1 MGSALTVV
9 MSTTWLPAG
18 GCSTRTALHA
28 ADPARSTSGRS
39 RPARKFEVAGA
50 TLGGVRILVTGA
62 TGYVGSRLVTALL
75 ADHHQVAAATRNPAR
90 LKRFGWFDD
99 VAPINLD
106 ASDPVSADAAF
117 ALSRDA
123 AGPIDVVYYLVH
135 GIGQRGFRDA
145 DTTAAANVA
154 AAARDAGVRRI
165 VYLGGFVPH
174 DETLSEHLASRA
186 EVAQALTVEG
196 GPEVVWLGAAM
207 IIGAGS
213 TSFEMMRYVG
223 DRFPLMPMPGWM
235 DNPIEPISIRDV
247 LHYLVA
253 AADADQVPAG
263 AYDIYGPDTTSYR
276 GLLKTYARISGRWHA
291 GLRVP
296 GVDTALASL
305 ITGVALPVPQGLAG
319 DLVESL
325 DFPMLASGIG
335 LRDRVP
341 DPPGGLLGVDKAIA
355 LALARSN
362 NPPRPVNALADPH
375 HLADTDPVWA
385 GGDVLRIRRLACAVT
400 PPIVRPTLEL
410 VNIVPGPL
418 AGALRTGLDILI
430 TLTPKVR
437 SA

>member
-1 MGSALTVV
+1 M
-9 MSTTWLPAG
+9 
-18 GCSTRTALHA
+18 
-28 ADPARSTSGRS
+28 
-39 RPARKFEVAGA
+39 
-50 TLGGVRILVTGA
+50 RILVTGA

-75 ADHHQVAAATRNPAR
+75 ADHHQVAAASRNPAR

-99 VAPINLD
+99 VVPINLD
-106 ASDPVSADAAF
+106 ASDGVSAQAAF

-123 AGPIDVVYYLVH
+123 AGPVDVVYYLVH

-145 DTTAAANVA
+145 DKTAAANVA

-174 DETLSEHLASRA
+174 DETLSDHLASRA
-186 EVAQALTVEG
+186 EVAQALAVEG
-196 GPEVVWLGAAM
+196 GPELVWLGAAM

-263 AYDIYGPDTTSYR
+263 PYDIYGPDTTSYR
-276 GLLKTYARISGRWHA
+276 GLLETYAHISGRWHA

-296 GVDTALASL
+296 RVDTAVASL

-325 DFPMLASGIG
+325 DHPMLASDIG

-341 DPPGGLLGVDKAIA
+341 DPPGGLLGVDDAIA
-355 LALARSN
+355 LSLARSN
-362 NPPRPVNALADPH
+362 DPPRPVNALADPH
-375 HLADTDPVWA
+375 QLADTDPVWA
-385 GGDVLRIRRLACAVT
+385 GGDVLRIRRLARAVT
-400 PPIVRPTLEL
+400 PPIAWPTLGL

-430 TLTPKVR
+430 SLTPKAR